1 VRIFEDR
8 FVTGWAAF
16 WIGLFGVIAISSVG
30 TMVYNLCVAWIH
42 ASYARKEMIRPKKQ
56 KENPK

>member
-1 VRIFEDR
+1 M
-8 FVTGWAAF
+8 TGWAAF